1 MEVIIMVIVIMA
13 INFGTMLYKG
23 HWQTGAYPEDSKQ
36 SCEGPG
42 NCNLWGTIETAEDVY
57 IGKDKF

>member
-23 HWQTGAYPEDSKQ
+23 HWQTGAYPEESKQ
-36 SCEGPG
+36 SCERPG
-42 NCNLWGTIETAEDVY
+42 NHNLWGATETAEDVY